1 MKSKADFLR
10 SSVAILLVALL
21 PLGVYAGKSPVYNGH
36 EFRSSFQDNKKRQE
50 KKKPDVKEVP
60 KSRKQSKPGKPG
72 RG

>member
-10 SSVAILLVALL
+10 SSIAILLVALL
-21 PLGVYAGKSPVYNGH
+21 PLGVYARDTAAHTGH
-36 EFRSSFQDNKKRQE
+36 EFRYSFQDNKKRQE

>member
-1 MKSKADFLR
+1 MKSKAEFLR
-10 SSVAILLVALL
+10 SSIAVMLVALL
-21 PLGVYAGKSPVYNGH
+21 PLGIYGRTAPAHTGY
-36 EFRSSFQDNKKRQE
+36 EFRYSFQDDKRRQE